1 MASTLDF
8 DATAGASSAPADAD
22 DAYYLEQVTLD
33 DDDDEY
39 EYAEVEVDEEEEE
52 GEDDEDLEKVMA
64 TIQSKADGASP
75 ARTRVEPA
83 RGEVTRR
90 PEVLDDFIRNV
101 LLKMQMGETLD
112 MFQREWHRMQAEG
125 KLSSGDMGTVPD
137 IYLRNQQLDDQL
149 KDMGAE
155 IEKMKQI
162 SAAAKGTWDKFRK
175 ERDFHKMHH
184 KRVVQEK
191 NKLIL
196 PKCRRCDCSPPSPP
210 PPPPPLTPHTSSL
223 QAHYEHYEPMLK
235 MMQTKYEAA
244 MKEKMLGRPSATAR
258 LARRRPRGA
267 APPGRGR
274 ARRRGRRRR
283 RAGGEGAEGA
293 ARLAAARGEP
303 REPVPHDGPPRAQ
316 GRALGPED
324 LNAHT
329 LGVADVAAYP
339 PNRSS
344 PPPPTT
350 VRALA
355 SPSAVAFP
363 QTRPTRVPPP
373 QARGRCS
380 RSPRADHVGR
390 GHKDWLS
397 SSTLAARLAPRDGV
411 GRRDGSVGVRAGEVR
426 ADLGRAHGARL
437 GRRVPRLR
445 RLRRLGVDGPVRE
458 ALGRRHRQGEAGVP
472 RPRGFRQL
480 RLLPAVLEHDR
491 HRLGRQDGVALGLP
505 LARVQTFYGHQ
516 NAVNDTAFAM
526 RGDVVASTD
535 ADGQVRLWDVRMV
548 AEIATINCSPQGAAC
563 NGAAFDAA
571 ASRSPSA
578 ATTASSASSTSRRA
592 RSATRRRATTT
603 RCRPLPDRKGKY
615 LVTAGADCTFRLFC
629 WGSVES
635 ARRTVVCVR

>member
-8 DATAGASSAPADAD
+8 DATAGASAAPADAD

-196 PKCRRCDCSPPSPP
+196 DLKRLKVRLLHCPLHRHLPLRRSPHT
-210 PPPPPLTPHTSSL
+210 PPLPS

-244 MKEKMLGRPSATAR
+244 MKEKMLVKLERDR
-258 LARRRPRGA
+258 LASRVGA
-267 APPGRGR
+267 LEAQLRQVEAAR
-274 ARRRGRRRR
+274 A
-283 RAGGEGAEGA
+283 AEGA
-293 ARLAAARGEP
+293 GAAAPAAKEP
-303 REPVPHDGPPRAQ
+303 KGPRVSRLPEENRANPY
-316 GRALGPED
+316 LTMD
-324 LNAHT
+324 LPSPKVERWGLSKTFNAHP
-329 LGVADVAAYP
+329 LGVADVAA
-339 PNRSS
+339 
-344 PPPPTT
+344 PPTKPIVAT
-350 VRALA
+350 A
-355 SPSAVAFP
+355 S
-363 QTRPTRVPPP
+363 
-373 QARGRCS
+373 
-380 RSPRADHVGR
+380 D
-390 GHKDWLS
+390 D
-397 SSTLAARLAPRDGV
+397 
-411 GRRDGSVGVRAGEVR
+411 
-426 ADLGRAHGARL
+426 GARISH
-437 GRRVPRLR
+437 
-445 RLRRLGVDGPVRE
+445 D
-458 ALGRRHRQGEAGVP
+458 
-472 RPRGFRQL
+472 
-480 RLLPAVLEHDR
+480 LP
-491 HRLGRQDGVALGLP
+491 
-505 LARVQTFYGHQ
+505 
-516 NAVNDTAFAM
+516 
-526 RGDVVASTD
+526 
-535 ADGQVRLWDVRMV
+535 
-548 AEIATINCSPQGAAC
+548 
-563 NGAAFDAA
+563 
-571 ASRSPSA
+571 
-578 ATTASSASSTSRRA
+578 
-592 RSATRRRATTT
+592 
-603 RCRPLPDRKGKY
+603 
-615 LVTAGADCTFRLFC
+615 
-629 WGSVES
+629 
-635 ARRTVVCVR
+635 